1 MCLVNSVDERDLSL
15 SMSFKYDSCQ
25 IAGERDK
32 CVSNIRKFLTD
43 ACCFLQEPQPFILQ
57 P

>member
-25 IAGERDK
+25 IAGERDNV
-32 CVSNIRKFLTD
+32 CLTQGSFSRMHV
-43 ACCFLQEPQPFILQ
+43 AFILQ